1 MYWSLG
7 VDQKV
12 NKIKQHIFNWWNAMS
27 KGKQNALLIALLCS
41 VFLSGIFYFL
51 LYEYYFYLLV
61 PVILL
66 ALILL
71 VLNIKIAPFLIAFIT
86 PLSVTYTIKE
96 LAISLPSEPLLI
108 LIMVLFLWQVFFTN
122 KYDKKVLKHPV
133 SIAVYISLAWTFI
146 TSFFSVDYLVSFKY
160 LLSQIWFIIPCYFV
174 LIPLFKKF
182 KNLKNFF
189 LCYVIPLSVIAVV
202 CIGLLSTENFALS
215 YAHYVMQPFYNDH
228 TAYGAVL
235 ALFVPLSFVYV
246 IGNKKLT
253 PTKSWRIFA
262 VVVFVV
268 LVLGLIFSYSRAAWA
283 SVLASIAVFVAV
295 KMRIKLKTILIGLG
309 IVGVFVLIFWSSIL
323 GMLQQNNQDSSGNMV
338 EHMTSITNISTDD
351 SNVERLNR
359 WACAIAMFEERP
371 IVGWGPGTYKFIYS
385 GYQKSY
391 NLTQISTNAGILGST
406 HSEYLKPLSEQG
418 FFGTIAVFILYL
430 TTVFIGLRVYHK
442 AEDKAVADLALFL
455 VLSLVTYYV
464 HGVFNNFLETEKLAV
479 PFWGLTA
486 MIVALDI
493 YYPKKKIENKLID
506 NKNEN

>member
-1 MYWSLG
+1 
-7 VDQKV
+7 
-12 NKIKQHIFNWWNAMS
+12 MS
-27 KGKQNALLIALLCS
+27 KGKQNTLLIVLLCS
-41 VFLSGIFYFL
+41 MFFSGLMYSL
-51 LYEYYFYLLV
+51 LYEYYFYLLI
-61 PVILL
+61 PVILFVVV
-66 ALILL
+66 LL
-71 VLNIKIAPFLIAFIT
+71 FINIKIAPFLIVFIT

-108 LIMVLFLWQVFFTN
+108 FIMLLFVWEVFFTN
-122 KYDKKVLKHPV
+122 RYDKKVLKHPI
-133 SIAVYISLAWTFI
+133 SIAIYISLAWTFI
-146 TSFFSVDYLVSFKY
+146 TSVFSVDYLVSFKY
-160 LLSQIWFIIPCYFV
+160 LLSQFWFIIPCYFV
-174 LIPLFKKF
+174 VIPLFRKF

-189 LCYVIPLSVIAVV
+189 LCYVIPLSVIAIV

-235 ALFVPLSFVYV
+235 ALFVPLSFVFV
-246 IGNKKLT
+246 IGNEKLT
-253 PTKSWRIFA
+253 PNIYWRIFSTI
-262 VVVFVV
+262 VFIV

-283 SVLASIAVFVAV
+283 SVLAAIGVFVV
-295 KMRIKLKTILIGLG
+295 VRMRIKLKTILIGIG
-309 IVGVFVLIFWSSIL
+309 VVGAFVLIFWSSIL

-359 WACAIAMFEERP
+359 WACAFAMFEERP

-418 FFGTIAVFILYL
+418 FFGTIAVLILYL
-430 TTVFIGLRVYHK
+430 TTVCIGLRVYHK

-493 YYPKKKIENKLID
+493 YYPKKTEENKLID
-506 NKNEN
+506 NKN

>member
-1 MYWSLG
+1 
-7 VDQKV
+7 
-12 NKIKQHIFNWWNAMS
+12 MS
-27 KGKQNALLIALLCS
+27 KGKQNTLLIVLLCS
-41 VFLSGIFYFL
+41 MFFSGLMYSL
-51 LYEYYFYLLV
+51 LYEYYFYLLI
-61 PVILL
+61 PVILFVVV
-66 ALILL
+66 LL
-71 VLNIKIAPFLIAFIT
+71 FINIKIAPFLIAFIT

-108 LIMVLFLWQVFFTN
+108 FIMLLFVWEVFFTN
-122 KYDKKVLKHPV
+122 RYDKKVLKHPI
-133 SIAVYISLAWTFI
+133 SIAIYISLAWTFI
-146 TSFFSVDYLVSFKY
+146 TSVFSVDYLVSFKY
-160 LLSQIWFIIPCYFV
+160 LLSQFWFIIPCHFV
-174 LIPLFKKF
+174 VIPLFRKF

-189 LCYVIPLSVIAVV
+189 LCYVIPLSVIAIV

-235 ALFVPLSFVYV
+235 ALFVPLSFVFV
-246 IGNKKLT
+246 VGNEKLT
-253 PTKSWRIFA
+253 PNIYWRIFSTI
-262 VVVFVV
+262 VFIV
-268 LVLGLIFSYSRAAWA
+268 LVLGLILSYSRAAWA
-283 SVLASIAVFVAV
+283 SVLAAIGVFVVV
-295 KMRIKLKTILIGLG
+295 KMKIKLKTILIGIG
-309 IVGVFVLIFWSSIL
+309 VVGAFVLIFWSSIL

-359 WACAIAMFEERP
+359 WACALAMFEERP

-418 FFGTIAVFILYL
+418 FFGTIAVLILYL
-430 TTVFIGLRVYHK
+430 TTVCIGLKVYHK

-493 YYPKKKIENKLID
+493 YYPKKNKENKLID
-506 NKNEN
+506 NKN

>member
-1 MYWSLG
+1 
-7 VDQKV
+7 
-12 NKIKQHIFNWWNAMS
+12 MS
-27 KGKQNALLIALLCS
+27 KGKQNTLLIVLLCS
-41 VFLSGIFYFL
+41 MFFSGLMYSL
-51 LYEYYFYLLV
+51 LYEYYFYLLI
-61 PVILL
+61 PVILFVVV
-66 ALILL
+66 LL
-71 VLNIKIAPFLIAFIT
+71 FINIKIAPFLIAFIT

-108 LIMVLFLWQVFFTN
+108 FIMLLFVWEVFFTN
-122 KYDKKVLKHPV
+122 RYDKKVLKHPV
-133 SIAVYISLAWTFI
+133 SIAIYISLAWTFV
-146 TSFFSVDYLVSFKY
+146 TSIFSVDYLVSFKY
-160 LLSQIWFIIPCYFV
+160 LLSQFWFIIPCYFV
-174 LIPLFKKF
+174 VIPLFRKF

-189 LCYVIPLSVIAVV
+189 LCYVIPLSVIAIV

-235 ALFVPLSFVYV
+235 ALFVPLSFVFV
-246 IGNKKLT
+246 VGNKKLT
-253 PTKSWRIFA
+253 PNIYWRIFSTI
-262 VVVFVV
+262 VFIV
-268 LVLGLIFSYSRAAWA
+268 LVLGLILSYSRAAWA
-283 SVLASIAVFVAV
+283 SVLAAIGVFVVV
-295 KMRIKLKTILIGLG
+295 KMKIKLKTILIGIG
-309 IVGVFVLIFWSSIL
+309 VVGAFVLIFWSSIL

-359 WACAIAMFEERP
+359 WACALAMFEERP
-371 IVGWGPGTYKFIYS
+371 IVGWGPGAYKFIYS

-418 FFGTIAVFILYL
+418 FFGTIAVLILYL
-430 TTVFIGLRVYHK
+430 TTVCIGLKVYHK

-493 YYPKKKIENKLID
+493 YYPKKNKENKLID
-506 NKNEN
+506 NKNKN

>member
-1 MYWSLG
+1 
-7 VDQKV
+7 
-12 NKIKQHIFNWWNAMS
+12 MS
-27 KGKQNALLIALLCS
+27 KGKQNTLLIVLLCS
-41 VFLSGIFYFL
+41 MFFSGLMYSL
-51 LYEYYFYLLV
+51 LYEYYFYLLI
-61 PVILL
+61 PVILFVVV
-66 ALILL
+66 LL
-71 VLNIKIAPFLIAFIT
+71 FINIKIAPFLIAFIT

-108 LIMVLFLWQVFFTN
+108 FIMLLFVWEVFFTN
-122 KYDKKVLKHPV
+122 RYDKKVLKHPV
-133 SIAVYISLAWTFI
+133 SIAIYISLAWTFV
-146 TSFFSVDYLVSFKY
+146 TSIFSVDYLVSFKY
-160 LLSQIWFIIPCYFV
+160 LLSQFWFIIPCYFV
-174 LIPLFKKF
+174 VIPLFRKF

-189 LCYVIPLSVIAVV
+189 LCYVIPLSVIAIV

-235 ALFVPLSFVYV
+235 ALFVPLSFVFV
-246 IGNKKLT
+246 VGNEKLT
-253 PTKSWRIFA
+253 PNIYWRIFSTI
-262 VVVFVV
+262 VFIV
-268 LVLGLIFSYSRAAWA
+268 LVLGLILSYSRAAWA
-283 SVLASIAVFVAV
+283 SVLAAIGVFVVV
-295 KMRIKLKTILIGLG
+295 KMKIKLKTILIGIG
-309 IVGVFVLIFWSSIL
+309 VVGAFVLIFWSSIL

-359 WACAIAMFEERP
+359 WACALAMFEERP

-418 FFGTIAVFILYL
+418 FFGTIAVLVLYL
-430 TTVFIGLRVYHK
+430 TTVCIGLKVYHK

-493 YYPKKKIENKLID
+493 YYPKKTEENKLID
-506 NKNEN
+506 NKN

>member
-1 MYWSLG
+1 
-7 VDQKV
+7 
-12 NKIKQHIFNWWNAMS
+12 MS
-27 KGKQNALLIALLCS
+27 KGKQNTLLIVLLCS
-41 VFLSGIFYFL
+41 MFFSGLMYSL
-51 LYEYYFYLLV
+51 LYEYYFYLLI
-61 PVILL
+61 PVILFVVV
-66 ALILL
+66 LL
-71 VLNIKIAPFLIAFIT
+71 FINIKIAPFLIAFIT

-108 LIMVLFLWQVFFTN
+108 FIMLLFVWEVFFTN
-122 KYDKKVLKHPV
+122 RYDKKVLKHPI
-133 SIAVYISLAWTFI
+133 SIAIYISLAWTFI
-146 TSFFSVDYLVSFKY
+146 TSVFSVDYLVSFKY
-160 LLSQIWFIIPCYFV
+160 LLSQFWFIIPCYFV
-174 LIPLFKKF
+174 VIPLFRKF

-189 LCYVIPLSVIAVV
+189 LCYVIPLSVIAIV

-235 ALFVPLSFVYV
+235 ALFVPLSFVFV
-246 IGNKKLT
+246 VGNEKLT
-253 PTKSWRIFA
+253 PNIYWRIFSTI
-262 VVVFVV
+262 VFIV

-283 SVLASIAVFVAV
+283 SVLAAIGVFVVV
-295 KMRIKLKTILIGLG
+295 KMRIKLKTILIGIG
-309 IVGVFVLIFWSSIL
+309 VVGAFVLIFWSSIL

-359 WACAIAMFEERP
+359 WACALAMFEERP

-418 FFGTIAVFILYL
+418 FFGTIAVLILYL
-430 TTVFIGLRVYHK
+430 TTVCIGLKVYHK

-493 YYPKKKIENKLID
+493 YYPKKTEENKLID
-506 NKNEN
+506 NKN

>member
-1 MYWSLG
+1 
-7 VDQKV
+7 
-12 NKIKQHIFNWWNAMS
+12 MS
-27 KGKQNALLIALLCS
+27 KGKQNTLLIVLLCS
-41 VFLSGIFYFL
+41 MFFSGLMYSL
-51 LYEYYFYLLV
+51 LYEYYFYLLI
-61 PVILL
+61 PVILFVVV
-66 ALILL
+66 LL
-71 VLNIKIAPFLIAFIT
+71 FINIKIAPFLIAFIT

-108 LIMVLFLWQVFFTN
+108 FIMLLFVWEVFFPN
-122 KYDKKVLKHPV
+122 RYDKKVLKHPI
-133 SIAVYISLAWTFI
+133 SIAIYISLAWTFI
-146 TSFFSVDYLVSFKY
+146 TSVFSVDYLVSFKY
-160 LLSQIWFIIPCYFV
+160 LLSQFWFIIPCYFV
-174 LIPLFKKF
+174 VIPLFRKF

-189 LCYVIPLSVIAVV
+189 LCYVIPLSVIAIV

-235 ALFVPLSFVYV
+235 ALFVPLSFVFV
-246 IGNKKLT
+246 VGNEKLT
-253 PTKSWRIFA
+253 PNIYWRIFSTI
-262 VVVFVV
+262 VFIV

-283 SVLASIAVFVAV
+283 SVLAAIGVFVVV
-295 KMRIKLKTILIGLG
+295 KMKIKLKTILIGIG
-309 IVGVFVLIFWSSIL
+309 VVGAFVLIFWSSIL

-359 WACAIAMFEERP
+359 WACALAMFEERP

-418 FFGTIAVFILYL
+418 FFGTIAVLILYL
-430 TTVFIGLRVYHK
+430 TTVCIGLKVYHK

-493 YYPKKKIENKLID
+493 YYPKKTEENKLID
-506 NKNEN
+506 NKN

>member
-1 MYWSLG
+1 
-7 VDQKV
+7 
-12 NKIKQHIFNWWNAMS
+12 MS
-27 KGKQNALLIALLCS
+27 KGKQNTLLIVLLCS
-41 VFLSGIFYFL
+41 MFFSGLMYSL
-51 LYEYYFYLLV
+51 LYEYYFYLLI
-61 PVILL
+61 PVILFVVV
-66 ALILL
+66 LL
-71 VLNIKIAPFLIAFIT
+71 FINIKIAPFLIAFIT

-108 LIMVLFLWQVFFTN
+108 FIMLLFVWEVFFTN
-122 KYDKKVLKHPV
+122 RYDKKVLKHPV
-133 SIAVYISLAWTFI
+133 SIAIYISLAWTFV
-146 TSFFSVDYLVSFKY
+146 TSIFSVDYLVSFKY
-160 LLSQIWFIIPCYFV
+160 LLSQFWFIIPCYFV
-174 LIPLFKKF
+174 VIPLFRKF

-189 LCYVIPLSVIAVV
+189 LCYVIPLSVIAIV

-235 ALFVPLSFVYV
+235 ALFVPLSFVFV
-246 IGNKKLT
+246 VGNEKLT
-253 PTKSWRIFA
+253 PNIYWRIFSTI
-262 VVVFVV
+262 VFIV
-268 LVLGLIFSYSRAAWA
+268 LVLGLILSYSRAAWA
-283 SVLASIAVFVAV
+283 SVLAAIGVFVVV
-295 KMRIKLKTILIGLG
+295 KMKIKLKTILIGIG
-309 IVGVFVLIFWSSIL
+309 VVGAFVLIFWSSIL

-359 WACAIAMFEERP
+359 WACALAMFEERP

-418 FFGTIAVFILYL
+418 FFGTIAVLILYL
-430 TTVFIGLRVYHK
+430 TTVCIGLKVYHK

-493 YYPKKKIENKLID
+493 YYPKKTEENKLID
-506 NKNEN
+506 NKN

>member
-1 MYWSLG
+1 
-7 VDQKV
+7 
-12 NKIKQHIFNWWNAMS
+12 MS
-27 KGKQNALLIALLCS
+27 KGKQNTLLIVLLCS
-41 VFLSGIFYFL
+41 MFFSGLMYSL
-51 LYEYYFYLLV
+51 LYEYYFYLLI
-61 PVILL
+61 PVILFVVV
-66 ALILL
+66 LL
-71 VLNIKIAPFLIAFIT
+71 FINIKIAPFLIAFIT

-108 LIMVLFLWQVFFTN
+108 FIMLLFVWEVFFTN
-122 KYDKKVLKHPV
+122 RYDKKVLKHPV
-133 SIAVYISLAWTFI
+133 SIAIYISLAWTFV
-146 TSFFSVDYLVSFKY
+146 TSIFSVDYLVSFKY
-160 LLSQIWFIIPCYFV
+160 LLSQFWFIIPCYFV
-174 LIPLFKKF
+174 VIPLFRKF

-189 LCYVIPLSVIAVV
+189 LCYVIPLSVIAIV

-235 ALFVPLSFVYV
+235 ALFVPLSFVFV
-246 IGNKKLT
+246 VGNKKLT
-253 PTKSWRIFA
+253 PNIYWRIFSTI
-262 VVVFVV
+262 VFIV
-268 LVLGLIFSYSRAAWA
+268 LVLGLILSYSRAAWA
-283 SVLASIAVFVAV
+283 SVLAAIGVFVVV
-295 KMRIKLKTILIGLG
+295 KMKIKLKTILIGIG
-309 IVGVFVLIFWSSIL
+309 VVGAFVLIFWSSIL

-359 WACAIAMFEERP
+359 WACAFAMFEERP
-371 IVGWGPGTYKFIYS
+371 IVGWGPGAYKFIYS

-418 FFGTIAVFILYL
+418 FFGTIAVLILYL
-430 TTVFIGLRVYHK
+430 TTVCIGLKVYHK

-493 YYPKKKIENKLID
+493 YYPKKNKENKLID
-506 NKNEN
+506 NKN

>member
-1 MYWSLG
+1 
-7 VDQKV
+7 
-12 NKIKQHIFNWWNAMS
+12 MS
-27 KGKQNALLIALLCS
+27 KGKQNTLLIVLLCS
-41 VFLSGIFYFL
+41 MFFSGLMYSL
-51 LYEYYFYLLV
+51 LYEYYFYLLI
-61 PVILL
+61 PVILFVVV
-66 ALILL
+66 LL
-71 VLNIKIAPFLIAFIT
+71 FINIKIAPFLIAFIT

-108 LIMVLFLWQVFFTN
+108 FIMLLFVWEVFFTN
-122 KYDKKVLKHPV
+122 RYDKKVLKHPV
-133 SIAVYISLAWTFI
+133 SIAIYISLAWTFV
-146 TSFFSVDYLVSFKY
+146 TSIFSVDYLVSFKY
-160 LLSQIWFIIPCYFV
+160 LLSQFWFIIPCYFV
-174 LIPLFKKF
+174 VIPLFRKF

-189 LCYVIPLSVIAVV
+189 LCYVIPLSVIAIV

-235 ALFVPLSFVYV
+235 ALFVPLSFVFV
-246 IGNKKLT
+246 VGNKKLT
-253 PTKSWRIFA
+253 PNIYWRIFSTI
-262 VVVFVV
+262 VFIV
-268 LVLGLIFSYSRAAWA
+268 LVLGLILSYSRAAWA
-283 SVLASIAVFVAV
+283 SVLAAIGVFVVV
-295 KMRIKLKTILIGLG
+295 KMKIKLKTILIGIG
-309 IVGVFVLIFWSSIL
+309 VVGAFVLIFWSSIL

-359 WACAIAMFEERP
+359 WACAFAMFEERP

-418 FFGTIAVFILYL
+418 FFGTIAVLILYL
-430 TTVFIGLRVYHK
+430 TTVCIGLKVYHK

-493 YYPKKKIENKLID
+493 YYPKKNKENKLID
-506 NKNEN
+506 NKN

>member
-1 MYWSLG
+1 
-7 VDQKV
+7 
-12 NKIKQHIFNWWNAMS
+12 MS
-27 KGKQNALLIALLCS
+27 KGKQNTLLIVLLCS
-41 VFLSGIFYFL
+41 MFFSGLMYSL
-51 LYEYYFYLLV
+51 LYEYYFYLLI
-61 PVILL
+61 PVILFVVV
-66 ALILL
+66 LL
-71 VLNIKIAPFLIAFIT
+71 FINIKIAPFLIAFIT

-108 LIMVLFLWQVFFTN
+108 FIMLLFVWEVFFTN
-122 KYDKKVLKHPV
+122 RYDKKVLKHPV
-133 SIAVYISLAWTFI
+133 SIAIYISLAWTFI
-146 TSFFSVDYLVSFKY
+146 TSVFSVDYLVSFKY
-160 LLSQIWFIIPCYFV
+160 LLSQFWFIIPCYFV
-174 LIPLFKKF
+174 VIPLFRKF

-189 LCYVIPLSVIAVV
+189 LCYVIPLSVIAIV

-235 ALFVPLSFVYV
+235 ALFVPLSFVFV
-246 IGNKKLT
+246 VGNEKLT
-253 PTKSWRIFA
+253 PNIYWRIFSTI
-262 VVVFVV
+262 VFIV
-268 LVLGLIFSYSRAAWA
+268 LVLGLILSYSRAAWA
-283 SVLASIAVFVAV
+283 SVLAAIGVFVVV
-295 KMRIKLKTILIGLG
+295 KMKIKLKTILIGIG
-309 IVGVFVLIFWSSIL
+309 VVGAFVLIFWSSIL

-359 WACAIAMFEERP
+359 WACALAMFEERP

-418 FFGTIAVFILYL
+418 FFGTIAVLILYL
-430 TTVFIGLRVYHK
+430 TTVCIGLKVYHK

-493 YYPKKKIENKLID
+493 YYPKKTEENKLID
-506 NKNEN
+506 NKN

>member
-1 MYWSLG
+1 
-7 VDQKV
+7 
-12 NKIKQHIFNWWNAMS
+12 MS
-27 KGKQNALLIALLCS
+27 KGKQNTLLIVLLCS
-41 VFLSGIFYFL
+41 MFFSGLMYSL
-51 LYEYYFYLLV
+51 LYEYYFYLLI
-61 PVILL
+61 PVILFVVV
-66 ALILL
+66 LL
-71 VLNIKIAPFLIAFIT
+71 FINIKIAPFLIAFIT

-108 LIMVLFLWQVFFTN
+108 FIMLLFVWEVFFTN
-122 KYDKKVLKHPV
+122 RYDKKVLKHPV
-133 SIAVYISLAWTFI
+133 SIAIYISLAWTFV
-146 TSFFSVDYLVSFKY
+146 TSIFSVDYLVSFKY
-160 LLSQIWFIIPCYFV
+160 LLSQFWFIIPCYFV
-174 LIPLFKKF
+174 VIPLFRKF

-189 LCYVIPLSVIAVV
+189 LCYVIPLSVIAIV

-235 ALFVPLSFVYV
+235 ALFVPLSFVFV
-246 IGNKKLT
+246 VGNEKLT
-253 PTKSWRIFA
+253 PNIYWRIFSTI
-262 VVVFVV
+262 VFIV
-268 LVLGLIFSYSRAAWA
+268 LVLGLILSYSRAAWA
-283 SVLASIAVFVAV
+283 SVLAAIGVFVVV
-295 KMRIKLKTILIGLG
+295 KMKIKLKTILIGIG
-309 IVGVFVLIFWSSIL
+309 VVGAFVLIFWSSIL

-359 WACAIAMFEERP
+359 WACALAMFEERP
-371 IVGWGPGTYKFIYS
+371 IVGWGPGAYKFIYS

-418 FFGTIAVFILYL
+418 FFGTIAVLILYL
-430 TTVFIGLRVYHK
+430 TTVCIGLKVYHK

-493 YYPKKKIENKLID
+493 YYPKKNKENKLID
-506 NKNEN
+506 NKN

>member
-1 MYWSLG
+1 
-7 VDQKV
+7 
-12 NKIKQHIFNWWNAMS
+12 MS
-27 KGKQNALLIALLCS
+27 KGKQNTLLIVLLCS
-41 VFLSGIFYFL
+41 MFFSGLMYSL
-51 LYEYYFYLLV
+51 LYEYYFYLLI
-61 PVILL
+61 PVILFVVV
-66 ALILL
+66 LL
-71 VLNIKIAPFLIAFIT
+71 FINIKIAPFLIAFIT

-108 LIMVLFLWQVFFTN
+108 FIMLLFVWEVFFTN
-122 KYDKKVLKHPV
+122 RYDKKVLKHPI
-133 SIAVYISLAWTFI
+133 SIAIYISLAWTFI
-146 TSFFSVDYLVSFKY
+146 TSVFSVDYLVSFKY
-160 LLSQIWFIIPCYFV
+160 LLSQFWFIIPCYFV
-174 LIPLFKKF
+174 VIPLFKKF

-189 LCYVIPLSVIAVV
+189 LCYVIPLSVIAIV

-235 ALFVPLSFVYV
+235 ALFVPLSFVFV
-246 IGNKKLT
+246 VGNEKLT
-253 PTKSWRIFA
+253 PNIYWRIFSTI
-262 VVVFVV
+262 VFIV
-268 LVLGLIFSYSRAAWA
+268 LVLGLILSYSRAAWA
-283 SVLASIAVFVAV
+283 SVLAAIGVFVVV
-295 KMRIKLKTILIGLG
+295 KMKIKLKTILIGIG
-309 IVGVFVLIFWSSIL
+309 VVGAFVLIFWSSIL

-359 WACAIAMFEERP
+359 WACALAMFEERP

-418 FFGTIAVFILYL
+418 FFGTIAVLILYL
-430 TTVFIGLRVYHK
+430 TTVYIGLRVYHK

-493 YYPKKKIENKLID
+493 YYPKKTEENKLID
-506 NKNEN
+506 NKN